1 MRASGGQT
9 NMQYLPDL
17 DERQLPE
24 YGEYVMLV
32 SASTGGAR
40 WGQVVDVAPPF
51 VILRGAYHPHDSPLR
66 GWDRL
71 HRITIRARSREEL
84 IRALNDCRHYQV
96 NAKKNGDMFCRR
108 CSRPIRKGS

>member
-1 MRASGGQT
+1 M
-9 NMQYLPDL
+9 
-17 DERQLPE
+17 

-51 VILRGAYHPHDSPLR
+51 VILRGAVNPHDSPLR

-71 HRITIRARSREEL
+71 NRITIRARNKTEL
-84 IRALNDCRHYQV
+84 QQQLLECKHYKWGQTQQG
-96 NAKKNGDMFCRR
+96 NLFCSR
-108 CSRPIRKGS
+108 CSVLIGKEDHHVALR